1 MGDTATLRRQLKIKT
16 GVILRLKKENELYQ
30 KEAVDLQVKKD
41 KMVAENGDEWEIK
54 NAASISLQRGKMQ
67 EETAKMITD
76 SKERLAR
83 SFGELR
89 DLVMLAKKEP
99 ELVEEDE
106 FLKAEEALEEAA
118 L

>member
-1 MGDTATLRRQLKIKT
+1 QDRRNSSVNHLLRPLPVENWASHRLPFYSTCLVQPGLPTL
-16 GVILRLKKENELYQ
+16 LKKENELYQ

-54 NAASISLQRGKMQ
+54 NAGKMQ

-99 ELVEEDE
+99 ELVEED
-106 FLKAEEALEEAA
+106 
-118 L
+118 